1 MKKLLLIL
9 LLSTLYIQTQTLAQG
24 ITPPGTPIASAINV
38 TYPQM
43 NAAQVDSI
51 KKATVNS
58 IFSNPDLYNDAF
70 AQFINSLKGQPN
82 MLYTFM
88 RDMNIKFKTFQ
99 VNNQSPALGF
109 EYDYNNSWTKNKQ
122 TPTKSI
128 VQSYNISLNGNVA
141 FKKADNPTNLMVSSF
156 LYNGTFI
163 WGGVTKKNDTATAKR
178 LIHISKQIAQNTT
191 PNNPAIEKLYEE
203 QNQLIKITN
212 QYYLGININTSFEN
226 TQDFSKQQF
235 VPGFLVNAGAKAWD
249 KNEALQYFN
258 LPDYPFALLRL
269 ITGTDD
275 SFQLSG
281 ASFPSALMG
290 IDYVIPNQDSLRQA
304 VTGALNPFSRFR
316 FEASFKTKAA
326 RLGNKPIYFSS
337 DFRWYRELFATSA
350 ELRAGIA
357 NQLYFVATL
366 ESNNGFFVSY
376 TAGRLP
382 FDKAN
387 NSIYGLGFHYNFGNW
402 Q

>member
-1 MKKLLLIL
+1 MKRLLLIL
-9 LLSTLYIQTQTLAQG
+9 FLSFLALSETYAQG
-24 ITPPGTPIASAINV
+24 ITPPGTPVVSAINV
-38 TYPQM
+38 TYPTMSPGQI
-43 NAAQVDSI
+43 DSI
-51 KKATVNS
+51 KKNAINT

-70 AQFINSLKGQPN
+70 ALYTNSLKGNPN
-82 MLYTFM
+82 LLYTFL

-109 EYDYNNSWTKNKQ
+109 EYTYNNSWTKNKQ

-128 VQSYNISLNGNVA
+128 VQSFNINLNGNIA
-141 FKKADNPTNLMVSSF
+141 FKKADNPTNLMQTGF

-178 LIHISKQIAQNTT
+178 LIQISKQIAKNTI
-191 PNNPAIEKLYEE
+191 PNNPAVEKLYEE
-203 QNQLIKITN
+203 QNQLVKITN
-212 QYYLGININTSFEN
+212 QYYLGLNASANYEN
-226 TQDFSKQQF
+226 TQDFSQKQF
-235 VPGFLVNAGAKAWD
+235 VPGLLINAGAKAWD

-275 SFQLSG
+275 SFKLSG
-281 ASFPSALMG
+281 ASFPSALAG

-304 VTGALNPFSRFR
+304 VTGGLNPFSRFR

-326 RLGNKPIYFSS
+326 RVGNKAIYFSS

-350 ELRAGIA
+350 ELGAGIA
-357 NQLYFVATL
+357 SQTYFVCTL

-382 FDKAN
+382 FDRKN
-387 NSIYGLGFHYNFGNW
+387 DNVYGLGFHYNFGNW